1 MLWKKLTE
9 TAAHAARSASAKR
22 SKSESITQ
30 NSTPEVVVCNFRGA
44 DFRPS
49 GSIFSTFTDGFLPVW
64 PVPGTAS
71 RNNVCNGRTRRKVST
86 PETANRNFPPLS
98 DGNFSHSNPF
108 ALLDH
113 ADGTEHQITG
123 SNRSKINRLSYRI
136 VTDI

>member
-9 TAAHAARSASAKR
+9 TAARAARSASAKR

-30 NSTPEVVVCNFRGA
+30 VSTPEVVVCNFRGA
-44 DFRPS
+44 DFRLP
-49 GSIFSTFTDGFLPVW
+49 GSIFSSFTNSFLPAR
-64 PVPGTAS
+64 PVSGIAS
-71 RNNVCNGRTRRKVST
+71 RDNVCNSRTRRKANT

-108 ALLDH
+108 TLLDH

>member
-1 MLWKKLTE
+1 MTE
-9 TAAHAARSASAKR
+9 TTECAVRPAPAKR

-30 NSTPEVVVCNFRGA
+30 ASTPEVVVCNFRGA
-44 DFRPS
+44 DFRLS
-49 GSIFSTFTDGFLPVW
+49 GSIFSTFTDGFLPVR

-71 RNNVCNGRTRRKVST
+71 RNNVCNGRTRRKAST
-86 PETANRNFPPLS
+86 PETAIRNIPPLS

-113 ADGTEHQITG
+113 TDGTEHQITG